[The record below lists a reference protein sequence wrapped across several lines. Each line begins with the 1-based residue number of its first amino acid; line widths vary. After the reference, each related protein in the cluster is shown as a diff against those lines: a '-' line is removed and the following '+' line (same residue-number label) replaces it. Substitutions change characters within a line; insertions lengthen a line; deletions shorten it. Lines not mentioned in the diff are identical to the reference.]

1 MSLALGSSLLQLA
14 RNSIAAALGRGN
26 TAAAS
31 VENPAL
37 MQPGA
42 CFVTLTQDGEL
53 RGCIGS
59 LEAWRPLRDDVCH
72 NAVAAALN
80 DSRFSPLRADELDIT
95 TVEVS
100 LLSAP
105 QPLSFK
111 DEADALRQLRPGID
125 GVIFAAH
132 GRRSTFLP
140 QVWEQLPTPAVFMAQ
155 LKRKAGLPA
164 DYWSD
169 NVQLWRYTVQKWQ
182 EPQPAAT

>member
-1 MSLALGSSLLQLA
+1 MSPEQGSSLLQLA

-80 DSRFSPLRADELDIT
+80 DSRFAPLRADELDIT
-95 TVEVS
+95 KIEVS

-111 DEADALRQLRPGID
+111 DETDALRQLRPGID

-169 NVQLWRYTVQKWQ
+169 DVQLWRYTVQKWQ
-182 EPQPAAT
+182 ESQPTAT

>member
-1 MSLALGSSLLQLA
+1 MSEELGSSLLQLA
-14 RNSIAAALGRGN
+14 RKSIEAALGQGG
-26 TAAAS
+26 TATATTQLAELS
-31 VENPAL
+31 
-37 MQPGA
+37 QPGA
-42 CFVTLTQDGEL
+42 CFVTLTQNGEL

-59 LEAWRPLRDDVCH
+59 LEAWRPLHDDVCH

-80 DSRFSPLRADELDIT
+80 DSRFAPLRTDELDIT
-95 TVEVS
+95 RLEVS

-105 QPLSFK
+105 QPLTFN
-111 DEADALRQLRPGID
+111 DEADALHQLRPGID

-169 NVQLWRYTVQKWQ
+169 DVQLWRYTVQKWQ
-182 EPQPAAT
+182 EPQPTAT

>member
-1 MSLALGSSLLQLA
+1 MSQELGSSLLQLA
-14 RNSIAAALGRGN
+14 RKRIEAALGRGD
-26 TAAAS
+26 AAAAA

-42 CFVTLTQDGEL
+42 CFVTLTQGGEL

-80 DSRFSPLRADELDIT
+80 DSRFAPLRAGEIDIT
-95 TVEVS
+95 TIEVS
-100 LLSAP
+100 LLSTP
-105 QPLSFK
+105 QPLSWH

-169 NVQLWRYTVQKWQ
+169 DVQFWRYTVQKWQ
-182 EPQPAAT
+182 EAQPTAT